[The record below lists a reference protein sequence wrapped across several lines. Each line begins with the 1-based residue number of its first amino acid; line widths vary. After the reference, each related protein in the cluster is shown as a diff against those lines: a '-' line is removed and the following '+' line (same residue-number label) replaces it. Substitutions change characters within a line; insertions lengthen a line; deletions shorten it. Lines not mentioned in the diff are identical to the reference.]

1 MKSCVQSDLLFI
13 ASNVIPCFDTSK
25 LQGKAGK
32 LFYEM
37 IQKFRIVLLANVLVA
52 QIFKQIEML
61 IYLFET
67 VSSYIFWQNY
77 FDIVDILETKI

>member
-1 MKSCVQSDLLFI
+1 MK
-13 ASNVIPCFDTSK
+13 
-25 LQGKAGK
+25 
-32 LFYEM
+32 
-37 IQKFRIVLLANVLVA
+37 ANFLVA